1 VTQPEGSGCFEKKA
15 GKCLRRQARFCT
27 LSKQPRSAG
36 NPPSAGKERGA
47 FLCFVSC
54 GATRNEGAVRGC
66 VPWVLYFMSLQKLMN
81 FRKSEN
87 P

>member
-1 VTQPEGSGCFEKKA
+1 VTQPERSGCFEKKA
-15 GKCLRRQARFCT
+15 CKYLRRQPSFCT

-54 GATRNEGAVRGC
+54 GATRKEGAVRGRN
-66 VPWVLYFMSLQKLMN
+66 PGF
-81 FRKSEN
+81 KSVWIREE
-87 P
+87 